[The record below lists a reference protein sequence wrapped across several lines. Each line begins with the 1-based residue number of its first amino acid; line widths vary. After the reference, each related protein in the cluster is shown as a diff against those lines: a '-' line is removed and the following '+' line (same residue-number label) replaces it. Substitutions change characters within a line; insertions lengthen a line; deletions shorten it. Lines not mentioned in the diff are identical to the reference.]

1 MKKRKLKK
9 FVLPTIYTIAV
20 GALFMSVYLIG
31 QVVNSFAESDMNSY
45 VVNALLDDEAEE
57 VMNVNNE
64 KIIKPYTSEEVKINK
79 TFYDKDA
86 TEEEQQNSLIYYE
99 NTYIQNSGEFYI
111 SANQFDVVSVLDG
124 NISDIKEDELLGNII
139 EIEHSNDLKTIYQ
152 SVDNIKVKIGD
163 SIKQGD
169 IIASSGS
176 NKIDTNNSN
185 CLLFEVYK
193 SGQLMNPQ
201 DFYAME
207 TKALEN

>member
-1 MKKRKLKK
+1 M
-9 FVLPTIYTIAV
+9 A
-20 GALFMSVYLIG
+20 
-31 QVVNSFAESDMNSY
+31 SD
-45 VVNALLDDEAEE
+45 
-57 VMNVNNE
+57 
-64 KIIKPYTSEEVKINK
+64 
-79 TFYDKDA
+79 F
-86 TEEEQQNSLIYYE
+86 
-99 NTYIQNSGEFYI
+99 
-111 SANQFDVVSVLDG
+111 
-124 NISDIKEDELLGNII
+124 
-139 EIEHSNDLKTIYQ
+139 
-152 SVDNIKVKIGD
+152 VDNIKVKVGD